1 MYLQSESSGDLGGF
15 FSDILEL
22 KKLVA
27 LDDDFTGVEL
37 SLESGFGFDFT
48 ESFVDSAGLISVWQ
62 VLGELSSCV
71 GWNEAPTEITIRSI
85 LAFECETSKPNSI
98 ERKSRNTFVS

>member
-1 MYLQSESSGDLGGF
+1 MVYLQSDSSGDLGGF
-15 FSDILEL
+15 LSDILEL

-71 GWNEAPTEITIRSI
+71 GWNEAPTEISMKIKISI
-85 LAFECETSKPNSI
+85 WSVLHFLAI
-98 ERKSRNTFVS
+98 KS

>member
-1 MYLQSESSGDLGGF
+1 MVLEGYSAVHALAPELHLSI
-15 FSDILEL
+15 DILEL

-71 GWNEAPTEITIRSI
+71 A
-85 LAFECETSKPNSI
+85 
-98 ERKSRNTFVS
+98 